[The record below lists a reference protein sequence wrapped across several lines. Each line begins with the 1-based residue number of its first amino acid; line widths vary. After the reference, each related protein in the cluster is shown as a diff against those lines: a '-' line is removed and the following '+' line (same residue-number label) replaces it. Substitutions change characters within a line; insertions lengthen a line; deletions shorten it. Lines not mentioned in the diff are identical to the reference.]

1 MKLSAACTWEKGR
14 YLWKRKLGSV
24 SLPVM
29 LGEAEALQPLL
40 CRQRLWLCCKLQTH
54 RTPFSAAGWRL
65 MTLLQPSS
73 HFLMNVHTVAL
84 GFRNEMEGRTHK
96 SQTYEKLRV
105 IKWRRLKDIKL
116 CLFSTTYYEVEE
128 MSKSHCLSKTLMR
141 FKSLEN
147 SLSVIAW

>member
-1 MKLSAACTWEKGR
+1 
-14 YLWKRKLGSV
+14 
-24 SLPVM
+24 
-29 LGEAEALQPLL
+29 
-40 CRQRLWLCCKLQTH
+40 
-54 RTPFSAAGWRL
+54 